1 MRFGSFSGGKDAE
14 ISQGQEFQCD
24 CPKDGCPCGRWGH
37 WIPAG
42 RPVPNVVLCD
52 QCTRGDHSG

>member
-24 CPKDGCPCGRWGH
+24 CPKKRLSLHALG
-37 WIPAG
+37 
-42 RPVPNVVLCD
+42 
-52 QCTRGDHSG
+52 